1 MNIILLVVLA
11 TPLWSQIPSVKSKKL
26 SSAGETAVE
35 NVGNATIKTQKSVIQ
50 KLDKDFDFGVKTGFN
65 MATFRGAEVGNKNVQ
80 IGFTGGLAFNYKISN
95 RFETE
100 FDVFYTEKGASAR
113 YVVQYE
119 SDTTI
124 PGLVNNERYTTTV
137 VNNAKL
143 RFHNLEF
150 PLLAKCNV
158 ITGKEF
164 TAFVAGGPSVMVNLH
179 SEVTG
184 NTEVYIS
191 DFDIFDLLIGP
202 GTKIQIQ
209 DAPIEPGRLKYKG
222 MDFGL
227 TVGGGSVYNIGKVK
241 FTFDL
246 RYNVGFLD
254 IDEGPEILRTGAFYT
269 IFGVV
274 F

>member
-1 MNIILLVVLA
+1 M
-11 TPLWSQIPSVKSKKL
+11 KSKKMTPPRERA
-26 SSAGETAVE
+26 SMEAGNSAGLKNEKPA
-35 NVGNATIKTQKSVIQ
+35 AR
-50 KLDKDFDFGVKTGFN
+50 KLDEEFDFGIKTGFN

-80 IGFTGGLAFNYKISN
+80 IGFTGGLAFNYRISN

-100 FDVFYTEKGASAR
+100 FDMFYTQKGASAK
-113 YVVQYE
+113 YIVQYE

-124 PGLVNNERYTTTV
+124 PGLVDKERYTTTV

-143 RFHNLEF
+143 SFHNFEF
-150 PLLAKCNV
+150 PILAKCNV
-158 ITGKEF
+158 VTGKEF
-164 TAFVAGGPSVMVNLH
+164 KAFVAAGPSVMVNLR
-179 SEVTG
+179 SDVTG

-209 DAPIEPGRLKYKG
+209 DAPIEPERLKYRG

-227 TVGGGSVYNIGKVK
+227 TVGGGSVYQVGKLK

-246 RYNVGFLD
+246 RYNVGFPD
-254 IDEGPEILRTGAFYT
+254 IDEGPEVLRTGAFYT
-269 IFGVV
+269 LFGLM

>member
-1 MNIILLVVLA
+1 MDKEKSAEIFTQR
-11 TPLWSQIPSVKSKKL
+11 TPIK
-26 SSAGETAVE
+26 ADE
-35 NVGNATIKTQKSVIQ
+35 N
-50 KLDKDFDFGVKTGFN
+50 FEFGIKTGFN
-65 MATFRGAEVGNKNVQ
+65 MATFRGAEVGEVGNKNVQ
-80 IGFTGGLAFNYKISN
+80 VGFTGGLAFNYRVSK

-100 FDVFYTEKGASAR
+100 FDLLYTEKGASATYR
-113 YVVQYE
+113 VQYE

-124 PGLVNNERYTTTV
+124 PGLVNNERYTITI

-150 PLLAKCNV
+150 PLLLKYN
-158 ITGKEF
+158 IIPDQQFK
-164 TAFVAGGPSVMVNLH
+164 AFLAAGPSVIVNLR
-179 SEVTG
+179 SNVTG

-209 DAPIEPGRLKYKG
+209 DQPIEPERLKYKS
-222 MDFGL
+222 MDLGL
-227 TVGGGSVYNIGKVK
+227 TVGGGSVYDIGRFK

-246 RYNVGFLD
+246 RYNIGFPD

-269 IFGVV
+269 LFGLM